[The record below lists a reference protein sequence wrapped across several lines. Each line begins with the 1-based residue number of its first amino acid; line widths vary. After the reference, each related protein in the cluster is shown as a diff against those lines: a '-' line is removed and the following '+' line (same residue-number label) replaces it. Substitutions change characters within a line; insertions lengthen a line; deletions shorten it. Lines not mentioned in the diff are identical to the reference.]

1 MKKTVKIED
10 ISRVIKG
17 KDSSG
22 GNAISKVGTPK
33 PQPAPTKSPS
43 GTSGPKIADQFGK
56 KKGPGTKVLGD
67 LPDDVKLPDGIV
79 DKIRQAIKQG
89 QPKGWNIGGTGVNID
104 GKPVSVAPGSGG
116 TPVDLPGGE
125 APEGDDTR
133 EWNKTPKELEK
144 EIDRANRSGLDEEDK
159 EKRKETKT
167 DAEKTMGGSGGGG
180 TIRDRMR
187 IEAMAKTDWAEI
199 FKTRLTEYSNEKTNY
214 KPYHRRFVNNPGM
227 RTRIPSREQQMD
239 TLPALNVIIDTS
251 SSLSY
256 KELNV
261 ILQEVGAAL
270 SAANISTLNIIM
282 WHTQAYYFR
291 EWKDVEKDDFS
302 EVIDD
307 VVNSWQG
314 GGNDVNTVYELMIK
328 KGIEKQ
334 FTIHLTDGY
343 IQDHING
350 SSELL
355 ELVGKCLEPNDTIW
369 GIIFKNRSVR
379 MSLYEEMKSM
389 FPGEILPL
397 FLDSSKFS

>member
-1 MKKTVKIED
+1 
-10 ISRVIKG
+10 
-17 KDSSG
+17 
-22 GNAISKVGTPK
+22 
-33 PQPAPTKSPS
+33 
-43 GTSGPKIADQFGK
+43 
-56 KKGPGTKVLGD
+56 
-67 LPDDVKLPDGIV
+67 
-79 DKIRQAIKQG
+79 
-89 QPKGWNIGGTGVNID
+89 
-104 GKPVSVAPGSGG
+104 
-116 TPVDLPGGE
+116 
-125 APEGDDTR
+125 
-133 EWNKTPKELEK
+133 
-144 EIDRANRSGLDEEDK
+144 K
-159 EKRKETKT
+159 EKRKENKT
-167 DAEKTMGGSGGGG
+167 DSEKTMGGKGGGG
-180 TIRDRMR
+180 TVRDRMR
-187 IEAMAKTDWAEI
+187 IESLATTDWAEI

-256 KELNV
+256 RELNI

-307 VVNSWQG
+307 VVNSWEG

-350 SSELL
+350 SNELL

-397 FLDSSKFS
+397 FLDSNKFS

>member
-33 PQPAPTKSPS
+33 PQPKPPTPS
-43 GTSGPKIADQFGK
+43 KTGDPKITDQFGK
-56 KKGPGTKVLGD
+56 KKGPGTKVVGD
-67 LPDDVKLPDGIV
+67 LPSDVKLPDNITE
-79 DKIRQAIKQG
+79 KIRQAIKQG
-89 QPKGWNIGGTGVNID
+89 QPKGWNVGGTGANIG
-104 GKPVSVAPGSGG
+104 GKQIGVSPGPGG
-116 TPVDLPGGE
+116 TPIDLPGGE

-133 EWNKTPKELEK
+133 EWTKSPRELEK
-144 EIDRANRSGLDEEDK
+144 EIDKANRSGLDEEDR

-167 DAEKTMGGSGGGG
+167 DAEKTMGTKGGGG
-180 TIRDRMR
+180 SIRDRMR
-187 IEAMAKTDWAEI
+187 IESLAKTDWAEI
-199 FKTRLTEYSNEKTNY
+199 FKTRLTEYSNEKSRY

-239 TLPALNVIIDTS
+239 TLPSLNVIVDTS

-256 KELNV
+256 KELDV
-261 ILQEVGAAL
+261 ILAEVGNAL
-270 SAANISTLNIIM
+270 AAANIKKLNMIL
-282 WHTQAYYFR
+282 WHDSAYHFK
-291 EWKDVEKDDFS
+291 EWTNIEKDDF
-302 EVIDD
+302 DD
-307 VVNSWQG
+307 VIADVVDNWQG
-314 GGNDVNTVYELMIK
+314 GGNWVNSVYELMIEK
-328 KGIEKQ
+328 KIEKQ

-350 SSELL
+350 NSELL

-369 GIIFKNRSVR
+369 GIIFKDRSVR
-379 MSLYEEMKSM
+379 MEYYEDMKER

-397 FLDSSKFS
+397 FLDSSKFN